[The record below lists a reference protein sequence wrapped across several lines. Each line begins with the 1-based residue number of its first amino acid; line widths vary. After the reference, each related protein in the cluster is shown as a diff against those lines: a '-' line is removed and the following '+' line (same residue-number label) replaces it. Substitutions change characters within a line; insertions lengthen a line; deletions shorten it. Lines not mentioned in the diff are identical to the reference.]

1 MKEFVSSS
9 FDVRRTMKGI
19 KSYTTLHDTKKCY
32 WYHRRIILKN
42 YHRKELLLK
51 YKFWILLWINPLRP
65 FKCNAGYDLL
75 VEREKH
81 QVFLYS
87 SLKVKYFHLLNGARL
102 LRNAVL
108 KRRTLKT
115 SWRISEHASRG
126 T

>member
-1 MKEFVSSS
+1 M
-9 FDVRRTMKGI
+9 
-19 KSYTTLHDTKKCY
+19 L
-32 WYHRRIILKN
+32 ILKN
-42 YHRKELLLK
+42 YHPKELLLK
-51 YKFWILLWINPLRP
+51 YKFWTLLWINPLRP
-65 FKCNAGYDLL
+65 FKCNARYDLL

-115 SWRISEHASRG
+115 WWRISEHASRG